1 MNTNTNMSMNTNT
14 NVFPDPMTNMNTNPF
29 DEIGHIDAIV
39 KQFKILTD
47 NTMKLMESND
57 MELIKI
63 KFLTRNTYTNK
74 YKPLPLPVVFVNS
87 FANDF
92 VNGFVNVEL
101 FKFKFKFLT
110 WNTNINKSKPLQLP
124 VDIND
129 VNVELLKF
137 KFKSAKTVVISPHA
151 RVIFVNDFIKNKGP
165 HLVRTSLKL
174 SLNASKPLENE
185 KPGGGGA
192 P

>member
-1 MNTNTNMSMNTNT
+1 MNTNTNMSMNTNI

-74 YKPLPLPVVFVNS
+74 YKPLPVVFVNS

-92 VNGFVNVEL
+92 VNGFVNV
-101 FKFKFKFLT
+101 
-110 WNTNINKSKPLQLP
+110 
-124 VDIND
+124 
-129 VNVELLKF
+129 
-137 KFKSAKTVVISPHA
+137 
-151 RVIFVNDFIKNKGP
+151 GC
-165 HLVRTSLKL
+165 L
-174 SLNASKPLENE
+174 SLSSSF
-185 KPGGGGA
+185 
-192 P
+192 

>member
-1 MNTNTNMSMNTNT
+1 MSNMNTNTNMSTNT
-14 NVFPDPMTNMNTNPF
+14 MTSTNPF

>member
-110 WNTNINKSKPLQLP
+110 WNTSINKSKPLQLP